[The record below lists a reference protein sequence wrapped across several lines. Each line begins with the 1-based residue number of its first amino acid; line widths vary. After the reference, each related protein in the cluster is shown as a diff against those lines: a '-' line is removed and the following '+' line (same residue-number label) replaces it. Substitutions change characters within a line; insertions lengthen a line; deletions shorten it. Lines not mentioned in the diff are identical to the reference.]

1 MIGHLKRVGEI
12 LHKSNLAD
20 NLLIIRLYKFVRPGT
35 VIYDAMMR
43 EIGKVIE
50 VFGPVRSP
58 YARVIINEKEKKYVE
73 ELLRER
79 AEFQKKEQPRNRFF
93 CYIIQYEEERVRW
106 RKMPRPRK
114 GRVE

>member
-1 MIGHLKRVGEI
+1 MIGRLKKIGEI

-20 NLLIIRLYKFVRPGT
+20 NLLIIKLYEFVRPGT
-35 VIYDAMMR
+35 IIYDDTMR

-58 YARVIINEKEKKYVE
+58 YARVLINNEEKKYIE
-73 ELLRER
+73 ELLDEKEAHRPK
-79 AEFQKKEQPRNRFF
+79 QKLF
-93 CYIIQYEEERVRW
+93 CYIVTGEEERVRW

-114 GRVE
+114 GRIE